1 MVKIWDRNTC
11 EFLEHNYSDIFDTV
25 LCVDKLPNFLYENDE
40 ADDFEILLQELDFDK
55 LKNKE
60 IVILEQTDISP
71 EYTIS
76 YGNGYNSFVF
86 FDMIPIIHKGIFRLI
101 IYYVDLHETIYTDL
115 IQII

>member
-40 ADDFEILLQELDFDK
+40 ADDFEIGLDELDFDK

-60 IVILEQTDISP
+60 IVSLEKKDVSSQ
-71 EYTIS
+71 YTIS
-76 YGNGYNSFVF
+76 YGNGYNSFVYSGTVS
-86 FDMIPIIHKGIFRLI
+86 DKGIFRLI
-101 IYYVDLHETIYTDL
+101 IYSAYLGETIYTDL

>member
-40 ADDFEILLQELDFDK
+40 ANDFEIALEELDFDK

-60 IVILEQTDISP
+60 IISLEKTDISP

-76 YGNGYNSFVF
+76 YGNGYNSFVYSGTVL
-86 FDMIPIIHKGIFRLI
+86 DKGIFRLKMYSNI
-101 IYYVDLHETIYTDL
+101 LHVIIYTDL